1 MEQYTHSF
9 KKKVAVVLWAVFAG
23 VVTYNAQA
31 ADTTIT
37 QVQLGSGVPSGE
49 KLTNAPLVM
58 DGMYHAPQYL
68 PGHPTAA
75 TIWPRVVD
83 VECTKTEDLS
93 NANDKGDNL
102 VCDSYNWAPS
112 MGRGEYIYI
121 RPRLKNEPV
130 PPAPVTPIVIYK
142 EVPVKKGLE

>member
-1 MEQYTHSF
+1 MNQYTNSF
-9 KKKVAVVLWAVFAG
+9 KVKTAVVLWAIFAG

-31 ADTTIT
+31 ADTATN
-37 QVQLGSGVPSGE
+37 QVQLGSGVPSEGGV
-49 KLTNAPLVM
+49 TNAPLVM

-68 PGHPTAA
+68 PNHPTAA

-83 VECTKTEDLS
+83 VDCTK
-93 NANDKGDNL
+93 AGQVVK
-102 VCDSYNWAPS
+102 CDGYNWTPD

-121 RPRLKNEPV
+121 RPRFKNEPV
-130 PPAPVTPIVIYK
+130 PPAPVAPIVIYK